1 MKRDINAITVLL
13 ATQGMINIGAIPDP
27 ITHETHKQPE
37 KAQVFLDLL
46 EVLME
51 KTRGNLSLNEA
62 NFLKSAVKN
71 LRLVLEQDDTS
82 GEGE

>member
-27 ITHETHKQPE
+27 ITHETRKQPE

-51 KTRGNLSLNEA
+51 KTQGNLSPNEA
-62 NFLKSAVKN
+62 DFLKSAVHN
-71 LRLVLEQDDTS
+71 LRLVLEQGATT
-82 GEGE
+82 GGGK